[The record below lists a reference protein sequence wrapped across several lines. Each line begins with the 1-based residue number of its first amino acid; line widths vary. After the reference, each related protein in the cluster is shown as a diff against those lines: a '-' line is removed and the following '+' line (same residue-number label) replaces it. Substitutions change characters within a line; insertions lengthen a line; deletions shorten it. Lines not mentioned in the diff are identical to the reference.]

1 MSFRVKG
8 YSRGIGLR
16 AYFDLFGVGVHVGPN
31 HGGYALSCTL
41 HVDQAFMVR
50 AGWGWD
56 NDLPLRWRAASLSRW
71 PQTLYGASFPTAAL
85 AWCGFFITVA
95 MIDPPVLYAEQK

>member
-1 MSFRVKG
+1 MSFRLKG
-8 YSRGIGLR
+8 YSRGLGL
-16 AYFDLFGVGVHVGPN
+16 
-31 HGGYALSCTL
+31 
-41 HVDQAFMVR
+41 
-50 AGWGWD
+50 
-56 NDLPLRWRAASLSRW
+56 RAASLSRW